1 MRSYISE
8 EVHVRLTDLTQ
19 YTDELSSVIHIYFI
33 LWLLH
38 HTPKSYVANIREICA
53 CICELNQH
61 LITDINK
68 CSQAFILQVIVLG
81 SVTVLLK
88 YTSSLSGNASICS
101 IFCGNVRKAA

>member
-19 YTDELSSVIHIYFI
+19 YTDELSSVIHIYI
-33 LWLLH
+33 T
-38 HTPKSYVANIREICA
+38 HTPKSYTWQILEKSVRVS
-53 CICELNQH
+53 ELNQH
-61 LITDINK
+61 LITDINN

-88 YTSSLSGNASICS
+88 CTSSVEMLPFLPFPVATLGKQH
-101 IFCGNVRKAA
+101 NVSYT